1 MFNLSI
7 NEPFFLHVMFSS
19 LGLFKQVECPE
30 SSHCLLP
37 SCIFSH
43 QSTSNGR
50 TVNSG
55 LTPDLNGHYDSSDP
69 SDGPRKR
76 RKVSGLEYESSIV
89 KQPAVVAGS
98 KPAQTN
104 TPSEGISTADF
115 NAGHVQ
121 APGHEGLTAASRP
134 ISPPPLR
141 SFKGGLGPKP
151 STTARNGP
159 KEKPMTPTETAGT
172 QSLDKIVAAES
183 LNPRN
188 IANAPA
194 PHNTR
199 LKLITLMHEQMVRL
213 NDLVKKSNDP
223 SRLAM
228 ELSTQE
234 LIRTVLDEEQRI
246 AKKNPAVYGNVLK
259 LRIVA
264 LKKMDLSAWKQERL
278 KVIETELGAGLP
290 PKPIESKPFESG
302 LSSKEEIA
310 YLPKL
315 VAKQDGLAKHGYVT
329 SQLTDPQVK
338 TAQDGIESA
347 NNWETCD
354 RCRTRFQVFPGRRA
368 QDGALTTGGECRHH
382 PGKPRRPP
390 PKDKAEKFKLDRESV
405 YLCCNEVVGRSAGCT
420 TGPTHVF
427 KVSEAKRLALILPF
441 EETPLNEALEGSKT
455 AVCFDCE
462 MGYTTYGMELIRL
475 TATSFP
481 SNSILLDT
489 LVRPLGEVLDLNSRY
504 SGVWPN
510 DFTSAIPSDSPVT
523 PALTNGKST
532 ALPIVS
538 SPAVARSLL
547 FNLISPTTPLIG
559 HALEND
565 LNATRII
572 HPSIIDTCLLFP
584 HVRGLPMRHGLK
596 ALMKRYLDK
605 DVQVNN
611 DGQGHDSAE
620 DARSAGELVRFKIK
634 EMVAREGMGAN
645 GKMDGTTVTKR
656 SVVEVGADAVKRSM
670 GSVGEVLKR
679 VS

>member
-7 NEPFFLHVMFSS
+7 IEPFFLNIMFSS

-43 QSTSNGR
+43 NSTSNGR
-50 TVNSG
+50 TVISG
-55 LTPDLNGHYDSSDP
+55 LAPDLNGHYHLP
-69 SDGPRKR
+69 NVSDGHRKR
-76 RKVSGLEYESSIV
+76 QKASALEYE
-89 KQPAVVAGS
+89 PPVVPPSAGAAALKS
-98 KPAQTN
+98 AQT
-104 TPSEGISTADF
+104 SDSSRGSSTADL
-115 NAGHVQ
+115 NADYVQ
-121 APGHEGLTAASRP
+121 GPGHEGLTAASRP

-141 SFKGGLGPKP
+141 SFKGGLGFKP
-151 STTARNGP
+151 SVTAYNGTR
-159 KEKPMTPTETAGT
+159 EKPITPSKTTGT
-172 QSLDKIVAAES
+172 QSLAKIVPAES

-213 NDLVKKSNDP
+213 NELVKKSNDP

-228 ELSTQE
+228 ELSTPE
-234 LIRTVLDEEQRI
+234 LVRTVLDEEQRT
-246 AKKNPAVYGNVLK
+246 AKKNPAVYANVLK
-259 LRIVA
+259 LRILA
-264 LKKMDLSAWKQERL
+264 LRKMDLSAWKQERL
-278 KVIETELGAGLP
+278 KVIETELRPEMP
-290 PKPIESKPFESG
+290 PKPIESKAFESG

-310 YLPKL
+310 YLPRL
-315 VAKQDGLAKHGYVT
+315 VAKQENFLAKHGYVT
-329 SQLTDPQVK
+329 SQLTDAQVK
-338 TAQDGIESA
+338 TAQEGLESA

-354 RCRTRFQVFPGRRA
+354 RCATRFQVFPGRRA
-368 QDGALTTGGECRHH
+368 EDGALTTGGTCRHH
-382 PGKPRRPP
+382 PGKSRRPP
-390 PKDKAEKFKLDRESV
+390 PKDKADKSDRESV
-405 YLCCNEVVGRSAGCT
+405 YLCCNEVVGRSAGCV

-441 EETPLNEALEGSKT
+441 EETPPNETVVGSKT

-481 SNSILLDT
+481 YGSVLLDT

-510 DFTSAIPSDSPVT
+510 DFMSAIPSDRLKTPVL
-523 PALTNGKST
+523 ANGET
-532 ALPIVS
+532 EALPIAS

-572 HPSIIDTCLLFP
+572 HPSIVDTCLLFP
-584 HVRGLPMRHGLK
+584 HFRGLPMRHGLK
-596 ALMKRYLDK
+596 ALMKKYLDK

-611 DGQGHDSAE
+611 DGKGHDSAE
-620 DARSAGELVRFKIK
+620 DARSAGELVRVKIK
-634 EMVAREGMGAN
+634 EMVAREAMRAN
-645 GKMDGTTVTKR
+645 GEMNGTAGTKR
-656 SVVEVGADAVKRSM
+656 SVVGAGADAVKRGM
-670 GSVGEVLKR
+670 ASVGEVLRR